1 MDLDF
6 CPSGLAA
13 WGEGDQSPVSA
24 HKLSRLQVGGID
36 TLRSSA
42 ATIYSLIN
50 GSTLQDNMVR
60 DATNKDTN
68 DEPVTP
74 RKIPLDHTKLN
85 TSDKLKSEMV

>member
-1 MDLDF
+1 MKKTHIVY
-6 CPSGLAA
+6 
-13 WGEGDQSPVSA
+13 VSA

-50 GSTLQDNMVR
+50 GSTLQDNIIR
-60 DATNKDTN
+60 DATDKDTN

-74 RKIPLDHTKLN
+74 RKIPLDHTKHN